1 MTAPFIK
8 ISLYTVYMC
17 VHINKHCIINSSIYE
32 SKAYLKALL
41 L

>member
-17 VHINKHCIINSSIYE
+17 VHINKRIINSSIYE